1 MKISKIGDKSDMV
14 AEAKPLGVK
23 ESFLALEYYI
33 HEIQYLVGLRN

>member
-14 AEAKPLGVK
+14 AEAKQLGVK
-23 ESFLALEYYI
+23 ERFLALEYYI